1 MNMKH
6 IENMVG
12 IVKHSMKED
21 YHNINT
27 NICL

>member
-21 YHNINT
+21 YHNINSS
-27 NICL
+27 ICF